1 MSMDMVDRLESRFDA
16 LAQKIQELK
25 EENRRLNE
33 ALEREQSSKGDAI
46 ERVEVLLAR
55 IEGELE

>member
-33 ALEREQSSKGDAI
+33 ALERERSSKGDAI
-46 ERVEVLLAR
+46 ERVEALLAR